1 MKGVSEIVHAQA
13 DQLDNDRKQPL
24 NWHNNRTTRSSEQA
38 QTTHRTEGPRTGFPG
53 SDVGLETA
61 RVR

>member
-1 MKGVSEIVHAQA
+1 MPVTGGVRKALDSLNKPG
-13 DQLDNDRKQPL
+13 QLTEGQNDR
-24 NWHNNRTTRSSEQA
+24 T
-38 QTTHRTEGPRTGFPG
+38 TEGPRTGFPG